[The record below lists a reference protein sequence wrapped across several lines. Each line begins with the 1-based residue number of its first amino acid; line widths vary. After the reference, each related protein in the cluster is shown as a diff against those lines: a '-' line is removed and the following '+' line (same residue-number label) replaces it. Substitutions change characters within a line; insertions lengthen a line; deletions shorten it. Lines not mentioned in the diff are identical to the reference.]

1 LKSRADFVPE
11 KTDGKLD
18 LHQGENLG
26 RDLILAQM
34 KANLM
39 TKTAQHFAK
48 FAKPVVSSSCPVA
61 AKRKE
66 KMKKTTT
73 ARLIP
78 VIALG
83 CSALL
88 NSITGCSPAPQAPPK
103 EVTIQADD
111 KMRYDLTAF
120 DVSPGQK
127 VAVTIKNIG
136 TTPKFSMGHNFV
148 LLDRTINTGNVQ
160 ASFLDKA
167 STEASHDYVPSG
179 AKEVLAHSKLLG
191 PGESEVVTFNAPYIP
206 GDYLYVC
213 SFPGHYSQG
222 TKGFMTVK

>member
-1 LKSRADFVPE
+1 MK
-11 KTDGKLD
+11 GKLT
-18 LHQGENLG
+18 
-26 RDLILAQM
+26 
-34 KANLM
+34 

-48 FAKPVVSSSCPVA
+48 LAELVVSSSRSVSRKT
-61 AKRKE
+61 KRT
-66 KMKKTTT
+66 MKKTS
-73 ARLIP
+73 AQLFP

-88 NSITGCSPAPQAPPK
+88 YSISGCTKAPEAPPK

-111 KMRYDLTAF
+111 KMRFDVTAF
-120 DVSPGQK
+120 DAAPGQK
-127 VAVTIKNIG
+127 ISVTIKNVG

-160 ASFLDKA
+160 SAFLDKA
-167 STEASHDYVPSG
+167 SAEASHDYVPPG
-179 AKEVLAHSKLLG
+179 AKEVHAHSKLLG
-191 PGESEVVTFNAPYIP
+191 PSESEVVTFNAPYIP
-206 GDYLYVC
+206 GEYLYLC

>member
-1 LKSRADFVPE
+1 
-11 KTDGKLD
+11 
-18 LHQGENLG
+18 
-26 RDLILAQM
+26 M
-34 KANLM
+34 KAKLT
-39 TKTAQHFAK
+39 TKTAQHFARL
-48 FAKPVVSSSCPVA
+48 AEPAVTNSRQVA
-61 AKRKE
+61 RKT
-66 KMKKTTT
+66 KTTMKKTS
-73 ARLIP
+73 AQLIP
-78 VIALG
+78 FIALG

-88 NSITGCSPAPQAPPK
+88 YFVAGCSRAPEAPPK
-103 EVTIQADD
+103 EVQIQADD
-111 KMRYDLTAF
+111 KMRYDVTAF

-127 VAVTIKNIG
+127 VSLTIKNIG

-148 LLDRTINTGNVQ
+148 LLGRTINTGNVQ

-167 STEASHDYVPSG
+167 STEASHDYVPPG

-206 GDYLYVC
+206 GDYLYLC

>member
-1 LKSRADFVPE
+1 
-11 KTDGKLD
+11 
-18 LHQGENLG
+18 
-26 RDLILAQM
+26 
-34 KANLM
+34 
-39 TKTAQHFAK
+39 
-48 FAKPVVSSSCPVA
+48 
-61 AKRKE
+61 
-66 KMKKTTT
+66 MKKTSAQLFAVT
-73 ARLIP
+73 
-78 VIALG
+78 VLG

-88 NSITGCSPAPQAPPK
+88 YFVTGCSHAPEGPPK

-111 KMRYDLTAF
+111 KMRYDVTAF
-120 DVSPGQK
+120 DASPGQK
-127 VAVTIKNIG
+127 ISVTITNIG

-167 STEASHDYVPSG
+167 SVEASHDYVPPG
-179 AKEVLAHSKLLG
+179 DKNVLAHSKLLG

-206 GDYLYVC
+206 GEYLYLC